1 LKSTI
6 AQQQKEIQT
15 LMATVR
21 EQSAQIQKVSA
32 RLEASNAVSQT
43 AFNDREGRGKAKL
56 KSNSANDR

>member
-6 AQQQKEIQT
+6 ARQQKEIQT

-32 RLEASNAVSQT
+32 RLEASNPVIQI
-43 AFNDREGRGKAKL
+43 AFNDR
-56 KSNSANDR
+56 